1 MSNLQDWS
9 LHPPWRWQRQWCWGQ
24 GWCPSMWAGSSSWA
38 GWRRRSWRGRNR
50 RDWRR
55 EYLLR
60 KPPSWRSFW
69 RSNCPAEDHSEDQ
82 TVQLKIILGSLLC
95 SDQTCSALWL
105 QLGALLPGL
114 FWEQCYCTRVHRS
127 NWKPITPHWIRRFN
141 REMHTFYQISIDRD
155 VMLTNTGWIK
165 NMPLILL
172 LQSFPEQ
179 CYIYCSLRS
188 NWQPISAH
196 WISPWAS
203 NG

>member
-1 MSNLQDWS
+1 MTFHENL
-9 LHPPWRWQRQWCWGQ
+9 LQWCQICKTDHSTHHDVDSGSDAEDKDGVQVCEQVPLRGQ
-24 GWCPSMWAGSSSWA
+24 DGEEEAGEGETGEIGDENIYCA
-38 GWRRRSWRGRNR
+38 GR
-50 RDWRR
+50 
-55 EYLLR
+55 
-60 KPPSWRSFW
+60 
-69 RSNCPAEDHSEDQ
+69 PAEDHSEDQ
-82 TVQLKIILGSLLC
+82 TAQLKIILGGLLC

-165 NMPLILL
+165 YMPLILL